1 MQNLRM
7 LIPSINGERQASWRP
22 CALAK
27 QTSDFYWFLLAG
39 FMFRRA

>member
-7 LIPSINGERQASWRP
+7 LIPSINGERQAS